1 MGDFSMDMKNIKPV
15 MGLIAFT
22 VLGVVAFGINLVKS
36 DTKGHFQLETAEG
49 DSSVLASFPLEG
61 YGGNTKE
68 SFRFSMIDG
77 EIDAKHYGYSEER
90 MGKIL
95 ESEALGETGFLKYV
109 YEPAPGSDV
118 FAQAI
123 IIAAEDANTV
133 QENIVDESL
142 ERVRNMEYE
151 QGITIRTD
159 KVDVFCETEIE
170 RSTQRIGI
178 GSWSVKQ
185 DMARFDTGLSMAD
198 KEYFF
203 VTGTGENGYYDYD
216 NYYNNYDYSS
226 EGSWYSEDRLTTY
239 QVKIGDEAYV
249 VVAPNERCGGQT
261 HVFKVTAFPED
272 HLFAAKDNFWDT
284 VHYRD
289 MVGKA
294 EPIIPVPEFKDGRI
308 IGLNKIEE
316 KGLLLLHTIRGN
328 KAFTDVYDTKG
339 MFLGSAEI
347 ELNGKS
353 YGFVEVSVVPWEE
366 GISVDVRM
374 KEDYDVNG
382 AVGKMLLWID
392 KDNHIQQISRDA
404 QMDHA
409 IVRNDLV
416 LYLDS
421 EREEDLPLIGIMGCD
436 MNGVDFLQ
444 VCDRESGRVLFKG
457 DFVVK

>member
-1 MGDFSMDMKNIKPV
+1 MKNIKPV

-36 DTKGHFQLETAEG
+36 DTKGHFQLETVES

-95 ESEALGETGFLKYV
+95 ESEALGGTGFLKYV

-185 DMARFDTGLSMAD
+185 DMARFDTGLFMAD

-216 NYYNNYDYSS
+216 NYYNNYDYSP

-249 VVAPNERCGGQT
+249 VVAPDERCEGQT
-261 HVFKVTAFPED
+261 YVFKVSAFPED

-284 VHYRD
+284 VHYHD

-294 EPIIPVPEFKDGRI
+294 EPIIPVPEFKDGRV
-308 IGLNKIEE
+308 IGLDEIESE
-316 KGLLLLHTIRGN
+316 GLLLLHTIRGN
-328 KAFTDVYDTKG
+328 KAYTDVYDTKG
-339 MFLGSAEI
+339 VFLGGGEVD
-347 ELNGKS
+347 LNGENYK
-353 YGFVEVSVVPWEE
+353 YAEPNIIHFED
-366 GISVDVRM
+366 GISVDIRM
-374 KEDYDVNG
+374 KEDYDTDK
-382 AVGKMLLWID
+382 AVGKMLLWIN
-392 KDNHIQQISRDA
+392 KDNVIQQIFRDA
-404 QMDHA
+404 DMDYA
-409 IVRNDLV
+409 IVRNDKI
-416 LYLDS
+416 LYLHS
-421 EREEDLPLIGIMGCD
+421 NTEEDLPVIGIMGCN

-457 DFVVK
+457 NFIVRR

>member
-1 MGDFSMDMKNIKPV
+1 MGDFGMDMKYTKSV

-22 VLGVVAFGINLVKS
+22 VLGVVAFGINLVKG
-36 DTKGHFQLETAEG
+36 DTKGQFQLETVAG

-61 YGGNTKE
+61 YGGNAND
-68 SFRFSMIDG
+68 SFRFSVIDG
-77 EIDAKHYGYSEER
+77 AIDAKHYGYSEER

-109 YEPAPGSDV
+109 YEPAPGGDV
-118 FAQAI
+118 YAQAI

-133 QENIVDESL
+133 QENVVNESL

-151 QGITIRTD
+151 EGITIRTD

-170 RSTQRIGI
+170 RSSQRTGI
-178 GSWSVKQ
+178 GTWSVEL

-203 VTGTGENGYYDYD
+203 VTGTGERGYYDYD
-216 NYYNNYDYSS
+216 NYYTNYDYSP
-226 EGSWYSEDRLTTY
+226 EGKRYSEDRLTAY
-239 QVKIGDEAYV
+239 RVKIGDEAYV
-249 VVAPNERCGGQT
+249 VVAPDERCEGQT
-261 HVFKVTAFPED
+261 HVFKVSGNYGD

-294 EPIIPVPEFKDGRI
+294 EPIIPVPEFKDGRV
-308 IGLNKIEE
+308 IGLDEIEE

-339 MFLGSAEI
+339 VFLGGGEVD
-347 ELNGKS
+347 LNGES
-353 YGFVEVSVVPWEE
+353 YVYAEANIIHWEE
-366 GISVDVRM
+366 GISVDIRM
-374 KEDYDVNG
+374 IEDYDADK

-392 KDNHIQQISRDA
+392 KDNHIQQIVRDA

-409 IVRNDLV
+409 IVRNDMV
-416 LYLDS
+416 LYLHS
-421 EREEDLPLIGIMGCD
+421 NKEEALPVIGIMGCH
-436 MNGVDFLQ
+436 MNGVDTVK
-444 VCDRESGRVLFKG
+444 VCDRENGKVLFKG
-457 DFVVK
+457 NFVVR

>member
-1 MGDFSMDMKNIKPV
+1 MKNTKPV

-22 VLGVVAFGINLVKS
+22 VFGVITFGINLVKG
-36 DTKGHFQLETAEG
+36 DTKGHFQLESVEG
-49 DSSVLASFPLEG
+49 DSSILANFPIEG
-61 YGGNTKE
+61 YGGNEKD
-68 SFRFSMIDG
+68 SFRFSLIDG
-77 EIDAKHYGYSEER
+77 EVNAKHYGYSEER

-95 ESEALGETGFLKYV
+95 ESEALGETGPLKYI
-109 YEPAPGSDV
+109 YEPSPGGDV

-159 KVDVFCETEIE
+159 KVDIFCETEIE
-170 RSTQRIGI
+170 RSSQRTGI

-216 NYYNNYDYSS
+216 NYYNNYDYSP

-239 QVKIGDEAYV
+239 RVKIGDEAYV
-249 VVAPNERCGGQT
+249 VVAPDERCEGQT
-261 HVFKVTAFPED
+261 YVFKVSAYYGD

-284 VHYRD
+284 VHYHD

-294 EPIIPVPEFKDGRI
+294 EPIIPVPEFKDGRV
-308 IGLNKIEE
+308 IGLDEIEE

-328 KAFTDVYDTKG
+328 KAYTDVYDTKG
-339 MFLGSAEI
+339 AFLA
-347 ELNGKS
+347 
-353 YGFVEVSVVPWEE
+353 VEKW
-366 GISVDVRM
+366 
-374 KEDYDVNG
+374 N
-382 AVGKMLLWID
+382 
-392 KDNHIQQISRDA
+392 
-404 QMDHA
+404 
-409 IVRNDLV
+409 
-416 LYLDS
+416 
-421 EREEDLPLIGIMGCD
+421 
-436 MNGVDFLQ
+436 
-444 VCDRESGRVLFKG
+444 
-457 DFVVK
+457 

>member
-1 MGDFSMDMKNIKPV
+1 MDMKFTKPAI
-15 MGLIAFT
+15 GLIAFT
-22 VLGVVAFGINLVKS
+22 VLGVAASGINLIKS
-36 DTKGHFQLETAEG
+36 DTRGHFQLETVEG
-49 DSSVLASFPLEG
+49 DSSALTNFPIEG
-61 YGGNTKE
+61 YGGNE
-68 SFRFSMIDG
+68 NDSFRFSLIDG
-77 EIDAKHYGYSEER
+77 EVNAKHYGYSEDR

-109 YEPAPGSDV
+109 YEPAPGGDV

-133 QENIVDESL
+133 QEDIADESL

-170 RSTQRIGI
+170 RSSQRTGI

-216 NYYNNYDYSS
+216 NYYNNYDYSP

-239 QVKIGDEAYV
+239 RVKIGDEAYV
-249 VVAPNERCGGQT
+249 VVAPDERCEGQT
-261 HVFKVTAFPED
+261 YVFKVSAYYGD

-294 EPIIPVPEFKDGRI
+294 EPIIPVPEFKDGRV
-308 IGLNKIEE
+308 IGLDEIEE

-328 KAFTDVYDTKG
+328 KAYTDVYDTKG
-339 MFLGSAEI
+339 VFLGGGEV
-347 ELNGKS
+347 ELNGES
-353 YGFVEVSVVPWEE
+353 YAYAEANIIHWED
-366 GISVDVRM
+366 GISVDIRM
-374 KEDYDVNG
+374 KEDYDADKV
-382 AVGKMLLWID
+382 AGKILLWID
-392 KDNHIQQISRDA
+392 KDNHIQQIVRDD
-404 QMDHA
+404 QMDQA

-416 LYLDS
+416 LYLHS
-421 EREEDLPLIGIMGCD
+421 NTEEELPVIGIMGCP
-436 MNGVDFLQ
+436 MIGVDYVK
-444 VCDRESGRVLFKG
+444 VCDRENGQVLFEG
-457 DFVVK
+457 NFVVR